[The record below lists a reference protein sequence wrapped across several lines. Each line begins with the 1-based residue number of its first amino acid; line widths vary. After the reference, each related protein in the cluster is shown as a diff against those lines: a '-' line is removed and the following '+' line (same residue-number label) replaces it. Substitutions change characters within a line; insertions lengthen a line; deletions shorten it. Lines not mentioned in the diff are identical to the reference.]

1 MSAALTADDL
11 RAQGLTP
18 ERGVPEVNAD
28 GADSIY
34 CTWTEAAGAQGGIEL
49 DIWYPAGDSRETFS
63 NVIAEAGGALSPA
76 GLPGADESLFD
87 IPAPDA
93 VFAGIT
99 VRARQLVFSLAIPNG
114 RRAQEQ
120 LLYLSALVLRRLAP

>member
-11 RAQGLTP
+11 RAHGLTP
-18 ERGVPEVNAD
+18 ERETPDVNAD

-49 DIWYPAGDSRETFS
+49 DVWYPAGDSRETFS
-63 NVIAEAGGALSPA
+63 NAIAESGGGLSPA

-87 IPAPDA
+87 IPGPDTT
-93 VFAGIT
+93 FAGIT
-99 VRARQLVFSLAIPNG
+99 VRARRLVFALGIPNG
-114 RRAQEQ
+114 PRAQEQ
-120 LLYLSALVLRRLAP
+120 LLYLSAIVLARLAP